1 MAERGKTGN
10 VTTVRRE
17 KPCEQARK
25 APEEETMEW
34 YKINLQLFA
43 DGGAGGAADGGAAAG
58 DAGVSAPDAG
68 EQEDLTQPRT
78 AKQRERARRRQQ
90 RVGQTLAT
98 VANAAAPDSA
108 SPGTQTAPQ
117 EPGAEPMQQT
127 EPQAEEKA
135 SFDVLLQDPE
145 YKKAFD
151 KRVNTMFRQRF
162 ADEEGRKERDG
173 QVSQLMT
180 TLAQMLGQEVTDA
193 EKLDPKALNQAL
205 LENQTLLEA
214 AALEAGVSTQQYKA
228 DLQMR
233 TENSLLKAQMQQTRA
248 QQQAQEQE
256 NQRRQAFEALKQEAE
271 QLKTM
276 YPQLDLA
283 QMLQDTQT
291 VRTMQ
296 ALQMAGVQDPVRTA
310 YEAKHRDQIL
320 GSLAA
325 RAAQTG
331 MQKVAAS
338 VAANQQRP
346 EENGQKSQGGIMTAL
361 DVRNL
366 TRKQREDINRR
377 VRAGEKIVL

>member
-1 MAERGKTGN
+1 
-10 VTTVRRE
+10 
-17 KPCEQARK
+17 
-25 APEEETMEW
+25 MEW

-90 RVGQTLAT
+90 RVGQTQAT

-117 EPGAEPMQQT
+117 ELDPGGEP
-127 EPQAEEKA
+127 EPEPAPQAEQKA

-162 ADEEGRKERDG
+162 ADEEGRRERDG

-205 LENQTLLEA
+205 LDNQTLLEA

-256 NQRRQAFEALKQEAE
+256 NQRRQAFEALQQEAE